1 MCYAM
6 YNGRVYFS
14 PIYDDGGIVAVSDS
28 FFYRCADFCFHFG
41 CVPSHIDSE
50 SGIVGGDFDSVVA

>member
-14 PIYDDGGIVAVSDS
+14 PIYYDGGIVAVEDS
-28 FFYRCADFCFHFG
+28 FFYLLTYISDLS
-41 CVPSHIDSE
+41 CVTIYGDSKC
-50 SGIVGGDFDSVVA
+50 GIVS